1 MPLSASRLSLRLRR
15 RYLVVCADGSA
26 WTYDGALLR
35 LACVPYDL
43 SSTDRRVHITNKWV
57 QTGWEAGNELC
68 DLDDIERLASA
79 WPPYQALL
87 TRRIVPLM
95 QDLADA
101 VVPLLASGLRAQRPP
116 PKLPAGAPKPAGPA
130 AVPSVSP
137 CHFELMACDLVMTA
151 DGDVHL
157 MEVNINPAF
166 GSFHERT
173 EATLIRPLFEDLV
186 RLCVLPAAGSTA
198 ASGSSGDAGGS
209 GSSGSSSRSLIAP
222 PPYPG
227 RFVRVREA
235 GGLNEAL
242 AAGST
247 DTASDELQAHLAY
260 VTFKKSGRKK
270 YERKAG
276 AVQERDT
283 AVTK

>member
-1 MPLSASRLSLRLRR
+1 MASQDYSLFTPLE
-15 RYLVVCADGSA
+15 
-26 WTYDGALLR
+26 
-35 LACVPYDL
+35 P
-43 SSTDRRVHITNKWV
+43 
-57 QTGWEAGNELC
+57 
-68 DLDDIERLASA
+68 
-79 WPPYQALL
+79 LL
-87 TRRIVPLM
+87 TGRVGVSIYR
-95 QDLADA
+95 DADTPHIEFIA
-101 VVPLLASGLRAQRPP
+101 LHHARFV
-116 PKLPAGAPKPAGPA
+116 
-130 AVPSVSP
+130 
-137 CHFELMACDLVMTA
+137 
-151 DGDVHL
+151 
-157 MEVNINPAF
+157 
-166 GSFHERT
+166 ERT

-186 RLCVLPAAGSTA
+186 RLCVLPAAGGTA

-209 GSSGSSSRSLIAP
+209 GSSGSGSGSLIAP